1 MPHDIQNSR
10 QRVLGIAVVFSLAAL
25 VLVAGTVNKPHNF
38 VDGTA
43 ILASQVNENFDILY
57 NLVNGNLT
65 TENISG
71 IDASKITSGTLDAA
85 RLPSGSSSGT
95 GSSDRIILFEAQAD
109 SSYVKTIEINAK
121 KCIEAKD
128 NLNILGNNVGIFIS
142 KSEDRPIKNLI
153 ISEAAEL
160 PVYGP
165 TNIKISDSWNALWD
179 GNIDVSL
186 KDADV
191 LNSSEDYF
199 TRSKTDGT
207 TDDICTASGYDWN
220 SDGYDEIVTVGK
232 AVAIDSQW
240 IESSYQPNCS
250 GRRPYV
256 YYAY

>member
-95 GSSDRIILFEAQAD
+95 GSSD
-109 SSYVKTIEINAK
+109 
-121 KCIEAKD
+121 
-128 NLNILGNNVGIFIS
+128 
-142 KSEDRPIKNLI
+142 
-153 ISEAAEL
+153 
-160 PVYGP
+160 
-165 TNIKISDSWNALWD
+165 
-179 GNIDVSL
+179 
-186 KDADV
+186 
-191 LNSSEDYF
+191 
-199 TRSKTDGT
+199 
-207 TDDICTASGYDWN
+207 
-220 SDGYDEIVTVGK
+220 
-232 AVAIDSQW
+232 
-240 IESSYQPNCS
+240 
-250 GRRPYV
+250 
-256 YYAY
+256 